1 MDEEKRFGRTL
12 KNPFVM
18 IGLCLIAGIA
28 VYSNVIEPAMN
39 SSVTPSIAFNP
50 SPPGTNLVAEITSH
64 QAYEDEATQWIDNP
78 DRDPFAPV
86 SVAKLVKPFSNPS
99 TTSTLPPHRNREKL
113 TNRLILKAVAL
124 EARQR
129 SAVINRRVVY
139 EGEMIEGYQV
149 VAIQLTGVW
158 LTRHGKKQ
166 FLTFATPTTS

>member
-1 MDEEKRFGRTL
+1 
-12 KNPFVM
+12 M

-50 SPPGTNLVAEITSH
+50 SPPVKNSVDEIISH

-78 DRDPFAPV
+78 ARDPFAPV
-86 SVAKLVKPFSNPS
+86 SVTKWSNPS
-99 TTSTLPPHRNREKL
+99 SKQSTISTPPIYKNYEKL
-113 TNRLILKAVAL
+113 ANRLTLKAVAL

-149 VAIQLTGVW
+149 VAIQLQGVW
-158 LTRHGKKQ
+158 LKRHGKKQ
-166 FLTFATPTTS
+166 FLTFATNTTS